1 MSCVKEVLVKRG
13 RIRARIQAPGIAV
26 DLNIAESA
34 SSLREIRRL
43 VETVQARQGELLFE
57 DPVGWQFSEEL
68 RSSPAAMEFIRQASR
83 AEACTLYRK
92 LSFDN
97 LRVVDTFKKEFFATL
112 EPNRTREQVVSQL
125 SDIDGDARFGLV
137 HIIGTV
143 SKDDK
148 ALLVDALRKRF
159 SQAELKTQFTHKD
172 VLGKTV
178 VELILFGK
186 FQQEQY

>member
-1 MSCVKEVLVKRG
+1 MKEVLVQRG

-43 VETVQARQGELLFE
+43 VETVQARQGEMLFE

-68 RSSPAAMEFIRQASR
+68 RSSPAAMDFIKQASR
-83 AEACTLYRK
+83 AEPCTLYRK

-112 EPNRTREQVVSQL
+112 DTQRTRQQVVSQL